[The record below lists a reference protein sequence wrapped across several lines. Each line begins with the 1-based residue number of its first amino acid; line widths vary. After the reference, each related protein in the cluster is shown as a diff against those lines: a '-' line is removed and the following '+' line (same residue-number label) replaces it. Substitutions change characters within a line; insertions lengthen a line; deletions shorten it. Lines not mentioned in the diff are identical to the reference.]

1 MKTATTY
8 TPDHYGMVYRLDEVK
23 KSFRQYKLSHY
34 EKIVFSEL
42 IRTEK
47 NNGYNSTTGADNL
60 LKIRNTTNWS
70 KCTITGL
77 RPEAPKG
84 FYYADLPIK
93 EKKSLFVAYIPE
105 DWETIYI
112 RICPQFYPYNAIDR
126 KRIVQEII
134 QRMMNDLNEKGN
146 D

>member
-8 TPDHYGMVYRLDEVK
+8 TPDHYGMFYKLDEVK
-23 KSFRQYKLSHY
+23 KTFRQYQLCKY
-34 EKIVFSEL
+34 EKIAFSEI

-60 LKIRNTTNWS
+60 LKIRNKNNWS
-70 KCTITGL
+70 KCTFTGL
-77 RPEAPKG
+77 RPTETPG

-105 DWETIYI
+105 DREVIYI
-112 RICPQFYPYNAIDR
+112 RICSQFYPYNATDR
-126 KRIVQEII
+126 TRIVKEII
-134 QRMMNDLNEKGN
+134 HRMQDDLNKKRNG
-146 D
+146 

>member
-8 TPDHYGMVYRLDEVK
+8 TPDHYPMFYTLDEVK
-23 KSFRQYKLSHY
+23 KTFRQYRLSNY
-34 EKIVFSEL
+34 EKIAFSEL

-60 LKIRNTTNWS
+60 LKIRDTSNWS

-77 RPEAPKG
+77 RPTGTPG
-84 FYYADLPIK
+84 FYYADLK
-93 EKKSLFVAYIPE
+93 VKDKKSLFVAFIPE
-105 DWETIYI
+105 DWETVYI
-112 RICPQFYPYNAIDR
+112 RICPQFYPFITADR
-126 KRIVQEII
+126 TRIVKEII
-134 QRMMNDLNEKGN
+134 KVMLNDMNEKGN

>member
-8 TPDHYGMVYRLDEVK
+8 TPDCYGIFYTLDEVK
-23 KSFRQYKLSHY
+23 KSFRQYRLRKY
-34 EKIVFSEL
+34 QKIAFSEL
-42 IRTEK
+42 VRTEK

-60 LKIRNTTNWS
+60 FKIRDTTNWS

-77 RPEAPKG
+77 RPTGTPN

-93 EKKSLFVAYIPE
+93 IKKSLFVAYIPE
-105 DWETIYI
+105 DGESIYI
-112 RICPQFYPYNAIDR
+112 RVCPQFYPYNATDR
-126 KRIVQEII
+126 TRIIKEII
-134 QRMMNDLNEKGN
+134 KVMLNDINKKEN

>member
-1 MKTATTY
+1 MKMATTY
-8 TPDHYGMVYRLDEVK
+8 IPDHYGMVYLLDEVK
-23 KSFRQYKLSHY
+23 KSFRQYRLSNY
-34 EKIVFSEL
+34 EKIAFSEL
-42 IRTEK
+42 VRTEK

-60 LKIRNTTNWS
+60 FKIRNTTNWS

-77 RPEAPKG
+77 RPTETKG
-84 FYYADLPIK
+84 FYYADLKIK

-112 RICPQFYPYNAIDR
+112 RICPQYYPVNTTDR
-126 KRIVQEII
+126 TRIIREII
-134 QRMMNDLNEKGN
+134 QRMTNDLNKKGN